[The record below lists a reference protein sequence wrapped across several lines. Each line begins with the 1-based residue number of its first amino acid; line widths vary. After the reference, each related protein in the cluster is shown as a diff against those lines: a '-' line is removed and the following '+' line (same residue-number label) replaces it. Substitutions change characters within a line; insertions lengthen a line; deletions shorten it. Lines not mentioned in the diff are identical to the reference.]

1 MSIGTDEMQVL
12 MHKGSPLNGNSAT
25 RQARRRGT
33 SAVRLGD
40 TLCELMESRISQRQ
54 CRFGAV
60 AEVWSQVLPSALRE
74 HCELVDIS
82 GGQLKV
88 RVDSSPYKYE
98 LQLCSSELLEELRRQ
113 CPQARLTR
121 IKFVVG

>member
-1 MSIGTDEMQVL
+1 MNE
-12 MHKGSPLNGNSAT
+12 GSQLNGNSTT
-25 RQARRRGT
+25 RQASRRGT

-40 TLCELMESRISQRQ
+40 ALCELMEGRISPRQ

-60 AEVWSQVLPSALRE
+60 VEVWSQVLPSALRE

-88 RVDSSPYKYE
+88 QVDSSPYKYE